1 MLDVFIDALLDSL
14 KVLAVAFVI
23 YFILSFIETNVSKVL
38 EKNKKVSPLIGSA
51 LGLIPQ
57 CGMSVVSSDL
67 YLKHHITMGTLVAV
81 FIACSD
87 EALPIMLS
95 NPNKIIMVL
104 PLILIKF
111 VLGFVTGFIVDLFA
125 TKKDDETEKHLETCE
140 GETDIHVGCC
150 NHEIDDQKESKWH
163 KHLVHPLI
171 HSLKIFAYVFVINM
185 IFGMLIYYVG
195 KDNIASFINQNKY
208 WSPLFTCLVGLIPN
222 CASSVIITNMY
233 LLDEISFGATLSG
246 LIVNAGLGIM
256 VLLKNKNAIKDT
268 LIIIGI
274 LLFVGLLA
282 GYGFCLIFGF

>member
-23 YFILSFIETNVSKVL
+23 YFLLSFIETNVSKVL

-125 TKKDDETEKHLETCE
+125 TKKDDETKRVEVLGRLTEIKKELLELEEEFDKLHEK
-140 GETDIHVGCC
+140 
-150 NHEIDDQKESKWH
+150 QK
-163 KHLVHPLI
+163 
-171 HSLKIFAYVFVINM
+171 YNR
-185 IFGMLIYYVG
+185 
-195 KDNIASFINQNKY
+195 
-208 WSPLFTCLVGLIPN
+208 T
-222 CASSVIITNMY
+222 
-233 LLDEISFGATLSG
+233 
-246 LIVNAGLGIM
+246 
-256 VLLKNKNAIKDT
+256 IKT
-268 LIIIGI
+268 EE
-274 LLFVGLLA
+274 
-282 GYGFCLIFGF
+282 